1 VYIIVLTTRNR
12 SRSMATHLYVIEQKR
27 TRESKSM
34 WDTIKK
40 HFQGQPERLK
50 VARVLVENGLSIQ
63 NGKICLNQIEIPPV
77 RIARV
82 AEVDRRTVNETLNA
96 VSANNELRIIFDE
109 IRPAGAS
116 LREIAKHLNL
126 GVVEITVVDPKAH
139 GILASSATIL
149 TKGGLGI
156 RQAIVDDPELSP
168 EPKLTLIV
176 DKKIPGELI
185 PELLKIE
192 GVAKVSV
199 Y

>member
-1 VYIIVLTTRNR
+1 
-12 SRSMATHLYVIEQKR
+12 
-27 TRESKSM
+27 M
-34 WDTIKK
+34 WNTIKK
-40 HFQGQPERLK
+40 YLEAHPERLK
-50 VARVLVENGLSIQ
+50 VARVLVENGLSAK
-63 NGKICLNQIEIPPV
+63 NCKIYLNQIEVPPV

-82 AEVDRRTVNETLNA
+82 AGVDRRTVNETLN
-96 VSANNELRIIFDE
+96 VINANRELKLIFEE
-109 IRPAGAS
+109 IRSAGHS
-116 LREIAKHLNL
+116 LKELAKYLNL

-139 GILASSATIL
+139 GILANSAMIL

-185 PELLKIE
+185 PELLKVK

>member
-1 VYIIVLTTRNR
+1 
-12 SRSMATHLYVIEQKR
+12 
-27 TRESKSM
+27 M
-34 WDTIKK
+34 WNTIKK
-40 HFQGQPERLK
+40 HFEGHPERLK
-50 VARVLVENGLSIQ
+50 VARVLVENGLSTKNQEIF
-63 NGKICLNQIEIPPV
+63 LNQIEIPPV

-82 AEVDRRTVNETLNA
+82 AGVDRRTVNETLNEIT
-96 VSANNELRIIFDE
+96 STPELRMIFEE
-109 IRPAGAS
+109 IRPAGHS

-126 GVVEITVVDPKAH
+126 GVVEITPVDAKML
-139 GILASSATIL
+139 GILANSAMVL

-185 PELLKIE
+185 PQLLNVK
-192 GVAKVSV
+192 GVAKISV